1 MADTRSADSL
11 WIRRYR
17 EADDGVPQLICLPH
31 AGGSAPYYLPMARA
45 FAPRLEVMAIQYPG
59 RQDRLREPG
68 LKSVDDLADQ
78 IFPVLQRNVSDD
90 FALFGHSLGATLAF
104 ELARRF
110 DAVGVIPRVT
120 FVSGRTAPSR
130 HRFGCTVHLASA
142 AGIVAEVRSLSGTDD
157 QILDDPEV
165 LAMALPALR
174 SDYRAAET
182 YDYRPGPPLACPIHA
197 MIGDADPMVTE
208 DEARAWRDHTTAPF
222 ALDVYRGGHFYL
234 AAHADR
240 IMRTIADR
248 LSDRG
253 PVDAD

>member
-1 MADTRSADSL
+1 MAGTRSIDSL

-17 EADDGVPQLICLPH
+17 EADGGAPQLICLPH

-45 FAPRLEVMAIQYPG
+45 LAPRHEVMAIQYPG
-59 RQDRLREPG
+59 RQDRFREPG
-68 LKSVDDLADQ
+68 LETVDDLADQ
-78 IFPVLQRNVSDD
+78 IFPVLQRNVADD

-110 DAVGVIPRVT
+110 HAAGMIPRVT
-120 FVSGRTAPSR
+120 FVSGRPAPSR

-174 SDYRAAET
+174 SDYKAAET
-182 YDYRPGPPLACPIHA
+182 YDYRPGPALPSPIHA

-208 DEARAWRDHTTAPF
+208 DEARAWADHTTAPF
-222 ALDVYRGGHFYL
+222 TLDVYRGGHFYL
-234 AAHADR
+234 AEHGGQ

-248 LSDRG
+248 LSG
-253 PVDAD
+253 HHPVVAD